1 MLCECKCPDGV
12 IQGRVVTSSGAP
24 LRDVGILLE
33 LFPYT
38 EVARTNKSGHF
49 SIIDRCEN
57 KSYTVKKNDYI
68 PRRFEGGIRGA
79 NRLLIQLEDAGMLMI
94 WDSGDNSFYFY
105 SFSADKYVLQLFTL
119 SQDALKV
126 TG

>member
-1 MLCECKCPDGV
+1 M
-12 IQGRVVTSSGAP
+12 TSSGDP

-68 PRRFEGGIRGA
+68 PLRLEGGIRGA
-79 NRLLIQLEDAGMLMI
+79 NPLLIQLEDAGMYPGKTVLTSM
-94 WDSGDNSFYFY
+94 YFSY
-105 SFSADKYVLQLFTL
+105 FTFVHWLDK
-119 SQDALKV
+119 
-126 TG
+126 

>member
-1 MLCECKCPDGV
+1 M
-12 IQGRVVTSSGAP
+12 TSSGAP

-68 PRRFEGGIRGA
+68 PLRLEGGIRGA
-79 NRLLIQLEDAGMLMI
+79 NPQLIQLEDAGMLMVC
-94 WDSGDNSFYFY
+94 DPDNNSFNMHVF
-105 SFSADKYVLQLFTL
+105 QLFQV
-119 SQDALKV
+119 SQDAPWL
-126 TG
+126 TR